1 VTSLTVRLLRFA
13 SIAVCLILAASFLV
27 FAVNQTSSAS
37 GHQREVLGETV
48 TPENAPAKPHEN
60 SIHKGLDEASEALTS
75 PFSSIVPASQSEWG
89 NRAVRL
95 ILGLLLYGFGLG
107 YLARLVRVRV

>member
-1 VTSLTVRLLRFA
+1 VTSLIVRLIRFA
-13 SIAVCLILAASFLV
+13 SIAICLVVAASFLV
-27 FAVNQTSSAS
+27 FVVNQTSSAS
-37 GHQREVLGETV
+37 GHQREELGETV

-60 SIHKGLDEASEALTS
+60 SIHKGLDEASETLTS
-75 PFSSIVPASQSEWG
+75 PFAGIVSASSSEWG

-95 ILGLLLYGFGLG
+95 ILALLVYGFGLG